1 MLEELLS
8 KLPRQFHDPNLL
20 VGRENS
26 DDAAVYRLNS
36 DQALVATTDF
46 FMPIVDDPFDFGRM
60 AAANALSDVYAMGG
74 HPIMALAIAGI
85 PTGKLSPDI
94 VQQIFAGG
102 HAICA
107 QAGVPIAGGHTIDIG
122 EPIYGLV
129 ALGLVHP
136 DKVQKNATARDGDVL
151 VLGKPLG
158 IGILGAAANRAELDS
173 DGYRQMVETATQLN
187 SVGTALAEL
196 DGVHA
201 MTDVTGFGLL
211 GHLLEVCRGANL
223 RAILRHDTIPVLP
236 AARDYAEKG
245 YNTGAANRNWSSY
258 GENVGLPDGL
268 STAQTNL
275 LRDPQ
280 TSGGLLVACAAAEA
294 ERVVAEF
301 HQAGHTYAATIGKL
315 IAGRPFIE
323 VTMD

>member
-1 MLEELLS
+1 MTHLILDVWRRPTHCLMFTRWEAIRLWPWPLPAFRLENCLQTLCS
-8 KLPRQFHDPNLL
+8 RFLPGDTRFA
-20 VGRENS
+20 RRR
-26 DDAAVYRLNS
+26 VYPS
-36 DQALVATTDF
+36 PGD
-46 FMPIVDDPFDFGRM
+46 IPF
-60 AAANALSDVYAMGG
+60 
-74 HPIMALAIAGI
+74 
-85 PTGKLSPDI
+85 
-94 VQQIFAGG
+94 
-102 HAICA
+102 
-107 QAGVPIAGGHTIDIG
+107 DIG

>member
-1 MLEELLS
+1 M
-8 KLPRQFHDPNLL
+8 L
-20 VGRENS
+20 VGTENA
-26 DDAAVYRLNS
+26 DDAAVYRLNP

-74 HPIMALAIAGI
+74 SPIMALAIAGI
-85 PTGKLSPDI
+85 PAGKLSPDV

-102 HAICA
+102 HDVCA

-136 DKVQKNATARDGDVL
+136 DKVRKNATAQDGDVL

-158 IGILGAAANRAELDS
+158 IGILGAAANKAELDP

-187 SVGTALAEL
+187 SVGSTLTEL

-223 RAILRHDTIPVLP
+223 RAILRHDAIPVLP
-236 AARDYAEKG
+236 AARDYADRG
-245 YNTGAANRNWSSY
+245 YNTGAANRNWASY
-258 GENVGLPDGL
+258 GGDVGLPDGL
-268 STAQTNL
+268 SEAETNL

-280 TSGGLLVACAAAEA
+280 TSGGLLVACSAAEA
-294 ERVVAEF
+294 DRVVAEF
-301 HQAGHTYAATIGKL
+301 HQAGHSQAATIGEL
-315 IAGRPFIE
+315 TTGRPFVE
-323 VTMD
+323 VIVG